1 MQTPD
6 MNRESVTF
14 RLDAEKRA
22 ELDAVAR
29 AMDRDR
35 SYVLNEAVEAYLD
48 VHRWQAVHIR
58 EGLARPTPVS
68 SRRMRRLRPRS
79 TAGSR
84 EAPLH
89 PPGPRRS

>member
-1 MQTPD
+1 MQTLD

-14 RLDAEKRA
+14 RLDTEKRA

-58 EGLARPTPVS
+58 EGLRQAA
-68 SRRMRRLRPRS
+68 
-79 TAGSR
+79 AGEFASDEEV
-84 EAPLH
+84 EAAFD
-89 PPGPRRS
+89 RWKS

>member
-58 EGLARPTPVS
+58 EGLRQAD
-68 SRRMRRLRPRS
+68 
-79 TAGSR
+79 AGEFASNEEV
-84 EAPLH
+84 EAAFD
-89 PPGPRRS
+89 RWKS

>member
-14 RLDAEKRA
+14 RLDTEKRA

-58 EGLARPTPVS
+58 EGLRQAA
-68 SRRMRRLRPRS
+68 
-79 TAGSR
+79 AGEFASDEEV
-84 EAPLH
+84 EAAFD
-89 PPGPRRS
+89 RWKS